1 VVKKPYLV
9 AKTKE
14 GIKRQAIVLYN
25 QAVDLKQ
32 IV

>member
-1 VVKKPYLV
+1 V

-14 GIKRQAIVLYN
+14 EIKRQAIVLYN

-32 IV
+32 IVENILIV